1 MSRKIPEKWQSSV
14 KAAKATQVAFD
25 MDEKIQL
32 SIRKQALEAGISPS
46 EQIRDILGLPTNKRP
61 KRPRLTVSLSADDYQ
76 LLAEKYDLQAEQQ
89 LEIKKKLMDDLIN
102 ARIAILDALKFDKN
116 AKKIN
121 FFHKQFPEYSNSDW
135 LKTIL
140 AHYKNAS

>member
-14 KAAKATQVAFD
+14 KAVKAVQVAFD

-61 KRPRLTVSLSADDYQ
+61 KRPRLTVSLSAEDYA
-76 LLAEKYDLQAEQQ
+76 LLGEKYSLSAEQQ

-102 ARIAILDALKFDKN
+102 YVDSG
-116 AKKIN
+116 
-121 FFHKQFPEYSNSDW
+121 QVE
-135 LKTIL
+135 
-140 AHYKNAS
+140 